1 MAQITLTDVTK
12 RFDDVTAVEGLNIE
26 LRDGE
31 FVVLVGPSGCGKST
45 TLRLVSGLETVSE
58 GQVFI
63 GDRDVTDLDA
73 SERGVSMVFQN
84 YALFPHMTARRNI
97 TFGIKSSN
105 DFDGDEINRRV
116 EEAARTLDIVDLLDR
131 KPSELSGG
139 EQQRV
144 AIGRTLVRDPEVFL
158 MDEPLSNLD
167 AKLRVQ
173 MRAELQ
179 ELHRE
184 LGTTTVYV
192 THDQEEAMTLAD
204 RVVVMAGGEVMQV
217 DAPQRLYD
225 YPENQFVAE
234 FIGSPS
240 MNIIPVS
247 VERGRR
253 DGEYAAVHRTFEVP
267 LPATPSL
274 EPVVGGP
281 AAFGVRPEDATPVDT
296 PTAYSFGV
304 EVSVTE
310 NLGDELS
317 ILGRVGDRNVR
328 VRSEDPRRE
337 FEPGE
342 TVHVECD
349 PDRLHLFD
357 AETGEAVYHSE
368 NAGDGG
374 SIAAEAAPISQGSE
388 S

>member
-1 MAQITLTDVTK
+1 MAGIELRNVTK
-12 RFDDVTAVEGLNIE
+12 RYEDVTAAEGLDIE
-26 LRDGE
+26 IADGE

-58 GQVFI
+58 GAVFI
-63 GDRDVTDLDA
+63 GDRDVTDLDP

-105 DFDGDEINRRV
+105 DFSDTEIDRRV
-116 EEAARTLDIVDLLDR
+116 EEAARTLDITDLLDR

-179 ELHRE
+179 ELHRQ

-204 RVVVMAGGEVMQV
+204 RVVVMNDAEIMQI
-217 DAPQRLYD
+217 DPPQRLYD
-225 YPENQFVAE
+225 YPGNRFVAE

-240 MNIIPVS
+240 MNVLEVE
-247 VERGRR
+247 VERRNG
-253 DGEYAAVHRTFEVP
+253 GYVAAHPSFEIS
-267 LPATPSL
+267 LPGKPSL
-274 EPVVGGP
+274 DVAVGGR
-281 AAFGVRPEDATPVDT
+281 ADFGVRPQDLHLVEA
-296 PTAYSFGV
+296 PTEHSFAI
-304 EVSVTE
+304 EVAVTE
-310 NLGDELS
+310 TLGDELL
-317 ILGRVGDRNVR
+317 ILGEVGDHDVR
-328 VRSEDPRRE
+328 VLSQDPRQRL
-337 FEPGE
+337 EPGE
-342 TVHVECD
+342 VLHAECD

-357 AETGEAVYHSE
+357 ATTGEKLYDSTPEPELATK
-368 NAGDGG
+368 
-374 SIAAEAAPISQGSE
+374 P
-388 S
+388 